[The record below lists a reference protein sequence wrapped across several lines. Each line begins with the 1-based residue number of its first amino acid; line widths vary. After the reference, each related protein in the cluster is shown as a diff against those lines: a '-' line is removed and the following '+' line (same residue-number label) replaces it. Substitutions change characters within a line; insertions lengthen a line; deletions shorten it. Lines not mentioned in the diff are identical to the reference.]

1 MKVKKNCNVDEAIDF
16 LFDGNESDLSGLSLG
31 EEENNAVEDA
41 VRNNFSDDE
50 PTDTAESDND
60 TPLASL
66 AEASN
71 QGHANYE
78 PA

>member
-31 EEENNAVEDA
+31 EEENNDVEDA

-60 TPLASL
+60 TPPASL